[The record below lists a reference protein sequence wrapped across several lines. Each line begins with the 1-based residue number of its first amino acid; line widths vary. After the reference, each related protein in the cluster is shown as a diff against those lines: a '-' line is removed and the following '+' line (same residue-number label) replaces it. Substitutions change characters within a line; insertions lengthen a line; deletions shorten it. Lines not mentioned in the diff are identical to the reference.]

1 MTLKKTTV
9 KKKTKKHLKNLKIK
23 KSRLKQQKR
32 SNTKKIKNYYRN
44 FKFDI
49 KILSKSDMITSKDFK
64 KYNVDN
70 ILTGHSI
77 GSDRFKFYIPKKDN
91 KDDIKNNNN
100 IYLLKSVR
108 ENERENN
115 YLLQS
120 LNEVFASLI
129 YNRIFKFYTPYISL
143 VYVNKNEKYNDNNF
157 LVSSK
162 VENKIG
168 GLYIKLKKN
177 NKLEFINSFLVNCI
191 LANKDAYGSG
201 NLYYVKKDIQNNF
214 DKELR
219 INYIDVGGSMIYKPK
234 GKTKESFINNSN
246 PTEHI
251 DYIKFK
257 PHLFNQVNKIN
268 MVSQSLYYLQKIN
281 SKINI
286 ENEINKII
294 IEINIYIEIF
304 LKNFVINKKL
314 SNIQKTKI
322 IKDCKNMLE
331 TNKSHLIRR
340 YKWYLENK
348 NKVLKDI
355 KKL

>member
-1 MTLKKTTV
+1 M
-9 KKKTKKHLKNLKIK
+9 
-23 KSRLKQQKR
+23 
-32 SNTKKIKNYYRN
+32 
-44 FKFDI
+44 
-49 KILSKSDMITSKDFK
+49 
-64 KYNVDN
+64 DN

-91 KDDIKNNNN
+91 KDNIKNNIKNNNNN

-143 VYVNKNEKYNDNNF
+143 VYVNKDNNKTNLDKYDDNNY

-201 NLYYVKKDIQNNF
+201 NLYYVKKDINNNF
-214 DKELR
+214 DRELR

-234 GKTKESFINNSN
+234 GKTKESFINYSN

-268 MVSQSLYYLQKIN
+268 MVSQSLYYLQKLN

-294 IEINIYIEIF
+294 LEIIIYLEKF
-304 LKNFVINKKL
+304 LKTFVINKKL

-331 TNKSHLIRR
+331 TNKTHLIKR
-340 YKWYLENK
+340 YKWYLDNK
-348 NKVLKDI
+348 NKVLDDF
-355 KKL
+355 KKI

>member
-1 MTLKKTTV
+1 MALKNIAYKKQTKTQLKKF
-9 KKKTKKHLKNLKIK
+9 KKLKNSK
-23 KSRLKQQKR
+23 LKQLRKFK
-32 SNTKKIKNYYRN
+32 TKKIKNYYRN
-44 FKFDI
+44 FKFEI
-49 KILSKSDMITSKDFK
+49 KILDKDDIITSKDFK
-64 KYNVDN
+64 KYDVNN

-77 GSDRFKFYIPKKDN
+77 GSDRFKFYIN
-91 KDDIKNNNN
+91 KSNNKNN
-100 IYLLKSVR
+100 IYLLKLVR
-108 ENERENN
+108 DNERNNN

-143 VYVNKNEKYNDNNF
+143 VYINNNEKYNDNNY

-168 GLYIKLKKN
+168 GLYIKLKNN
-177 NKLEFINSFLVNCI
+177 NKLEFMTSFLVNCI

-201 NLYYVKKDIQNNF
+201 NLYYVKKDLQNNF
-214 DKELR
+214 NKGLR

-251 DYIKFK
+251 DYIIFK
-257 PHLFNQVNKIN
+257 PRLFNQVNKIN
-268 MVSQSLYYLQKIN
+268 MILHSFNYLEKLN
-281 SKINI
+281 SEINI

-294 IEINIYIEIF
+294 LEIYNILKNF
-304 LKNFVINKKL
+304 LNNFVINKKL

-331 TNKSHLIRR
+331 TNKTHVIRR
-340 YKWYLENK
+340 YKWYLNNK
-348 NKVLKDI
+348 KQVLDDI
-355 KKL
+355 KKI